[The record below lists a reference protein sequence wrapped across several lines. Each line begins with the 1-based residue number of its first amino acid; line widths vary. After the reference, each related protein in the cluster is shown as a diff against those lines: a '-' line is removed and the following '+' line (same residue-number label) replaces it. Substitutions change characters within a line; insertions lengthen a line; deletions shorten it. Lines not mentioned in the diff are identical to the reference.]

1 MPERLSQ
8 RCGGEAKASW
18 DSSGLHVDDLLPR
31 GRLNTMRHAA
41 FSHTGTNAAQTNPQ
55 AHADEHTTTWTAM
68 QKLMRTDKTHFS

>member
-1 MPERLSQ
+1 
-8 RCGGEAKASW
+8 
-18 DSSGLHVDDLLPR
+18 
-31 GRLNTMRHAA
+31 MRHAA